1 MRKMREK
8 AQAGKKALAAALAA
22 PVEAEPA
29 PAKQDSDKGDDDF
42 KEAEDASEDIEQTG
56 EQTTVEGE
64 EPTPP
69 EIARPQILAEVEEA
83 QANEEFDDARETVPD
98 PQAEFEE
105 QLQKDEDDV
114 KAELAKLGV
123 EAAAAARAD
132 KEVEEK
138 PPDPALE
145 PPAPVRSDWDDAM
158 KTMKRLVV
166 DNKPPASDEEKMK
179 LVHEALLERIEE
191 TKNLDD
197 HKAVAIRRL
206 AEATKERERCK
217 GETQRALQAQNKV
230 SASCRELQQQ
240 KSTIAREN
248 RQIAEEEQGRHTE
261 LKTKFEQAIKDVQE
275 KMDAELEVRQHFLKE
290 NEELRGKL
298 QKFTE
303 TYEAQEAQLAEQ
315 RTSRESE
322 MVLAQKRFKEHE
334 SGSITSKVTAA
345 ALEKHNETLR
355 KSQTTLRAELQSIVG
370 KFDEFH
376 DSVTGSNQRHGECK
390 VEIDTLQE
398 RLQEAEKDNTDLKAS
413 QELATATEEHKV
425 AEKQRDALDKLC
437 SNLASENRKLQEK
450 LKALQNSKGK
460 K

>member
-8 AQAGKKALAAALAA
+8 ASAGKKALAAALAA
-22 PVEAEPA
+22 PVEVEKAPPA
-29 PAKQDSDKGDDDF
+29 ASPKQDSDRGDDDF
-42 KEAEDASEDIEQTG
+42 KEAEDASEETG
-56 EQTTVEGE
+56 EQTTVGAE
-64 EPTPP
+64 ESAHP
-69 EIARPQILAEVEEA
+69 EIPRPQILAEVEEA

-114 KAELAKLGV
+114 KAELAKLGL

-138 PPDPALE
+138 PADPSLE
-145 PPAPVRSDWDDAM
+145 PPAPKRSDWEDAM

-191 TKNLDD
+191 TKDLDD
-197 HKAVAIRRL
+197 HKATALRRL

-315 RTSRESE
+315 RASRESE

-334 SGSITSKVTAA
+334 SSAVSSKVNAA
-345 ALEKHNETLR
+345 QLEKHNEVLR

-398 RLQEAEKDNTDLKAS
+398 RLQEAEKENTDLKAS
-413 QELATATEEHKV
+413 EALATATEEHKV

-437 SNLASENRKLQEK
+437 SNLAKENQKLQEK
-450 LKALQNSKGK
+450 LKALQKSKGK
-460 K
+460 

>member
-1 MRKMREK
+1 MRKMRDK
-8 AQAGKKALAAALAA
+8 LSGKKALAAALAA
-22 PVEAEPA
+22 PVEPEPA

-42 KEAEDASEDIEQTG
+42 KEAEDAEIEQTG

-69 EIARPQILAEVEEA
+69 EVPRPQILAEVEEA
-83 QANEEFDDARETVPD
+83 QANEEFDDARETAPD

-145 PPAPVRSDWDDAM
+145 PPAPVRSDWGDAM

-166 DNKPPASDEEKMK
+166 ENKPPASDEEKMK

-191 TKNLDD
+191 TRNLDE
-197 HKAVAIRRL
+197 HKATALRRL

-322 MVLAQKRFKEHE
+322 MVLAQKRLKEHE
-334 SGSITSKVTAA
+334 SSAVTSKVTAA
-345 ALEKHNETLR
+345 SLEKHNETLR

-398 RLQEAEKDNTDLKAS
+398 RLQEAEKNNTDLKAS

-425 AEKQRDALDKLC
+425 SEKQRDALEKLC
-437 SNLASENRKLQEK
+437 DNLSKENKKLQEK
-450 LKALQNSKGK
+450 LKALQNAKGK